1 MKTTLSSEIA
11 VLVMFAFSA
20 LAFGDSRDQTREKDR
35 QDAAESAPQAQEGN
49 IENID
54 SYIDP
59 YYQATPDVA
68 TAMVSF
74 SESVSGDLRRKGG
87 LSVGTAGI
95 YDSNVFEDGSSNPSD
110 VFTLFEARVFKN
122 ALTPRSEFHMDYR
135 AGYRL
140 YQNATT
146 LDDLEHEAVVFY
158 RYRQSP
164 RLGFSFGNDISR
176 LPNDNLTGTNS
187 PITRRIRN
195 RNFHN
200 NVIFSREPVL
210 RNGFHAG
217 MDYRLTRQSGIGLE
231 FNHRYIDYTDQ
242 PDRATKNES
251 RIEIDYRYS
260 MNEWVTLRN
269 NYRIAFD
276 HYNDEALRNRLHRL
290 ELLGLDYMIP
300 FSPTWT
306 IFAAGG
312 MDFAEQN
319 SNVRSTATVRAG
331 VMRKSPSTNLVFE
344 YQRGFRPVNGTRS
357 TLRTNLVTAYFVQR
371 LSRRLNF
378 RVVSAFEQGRA
389 LFESGELRT
398 WSGGTGFEFALHPN
412 LVVNANA
419 GYVSQRGDVL
429 TDLPQISRYVV
440 YAGLQY
446 LFPRPRRGRRET
458 VAPAPSLP

>member
-1 MKTTLSSEIA
+1 MKTIVSSEIA
-11 VLVMFAFSA
+11 VLVMFVFSA
-20 LAFGDSRDQTREKDR
+20 LAFGDSRDQVREKDR
-35 QDAAESAPQAQEGN
+35 QEAAAAESTSREGN
-49 IENID
+49 VENID

-68 TAMVSF
+68 TAMVTF

-87 LSVGTAGI
+87 FSVGTSGI
-95 YDSNVFEDGSSNPSD
+95 YDSSVLEDGSPSD
-110 VFTLFEARVFKN
+110 IFTLMEARVFKN

-158 RYRQSP
+158 RYRQSR
-164 RLGFSFGNDISR
+164 RLGFSIGNDISR

-187 PITRRIRN
+187 PIVRSVRRLRN
-195 RNFHN
+195 RTFAN
-200 NVIFSREPVL
+200 NIIFSREPVL
-210 RNGFHAG
+210 RNGFNAG
-217 MDYRLTRQSGIGLE
+217 MNYRLTRQSGIGLA
-231 FNHRYIDYTDQ
+231 FDHRYMDYTDQ
-242 PDRATKNES
+242 PDRTTKNES
-251 RIEIDYRYS
+251 RIRIDYRYS
-260 MNEWVTLRN
+260 ISEWVTLRN

-276 HYNDEALRNRLHRL
+276 HYNDDEVGRSRLHRL

-319 SNVRSTATVRAG
+319 SDVRSNATVRAG

-344 YQRGFRPVNGTRS
+344 YQRGFRPVDGTRS
-357 TLRTNLVTAYFVQR
+357 TLRTNLVTAYLVQR

-378 RVVSAFEQGRA
+378 QLVSAFEQGRA
-389 LFESGELRT
+389 LFESRELNRMLKN
-398 WSGGTGFEFALHPN
+398 SN
-412 LVVNANA
+412 
-419 GYVSQRGDVL
+419 
-429 TDLPQISRYVV
+429 
-440 YAGLQY
+440 
-446 LFPRPRRGRRET
+446 
-458 VAPAPSLP
+458 